1 MVGFLTNFMFKYY
14 MKLFLSLLITIFS
27 SFLLV
32 AQRLPDKVY
41 RASIK
46 TVKLF
51 PRNSQTAL
59 PVIELNA
66 VDQME
71 LHFDDLDSYPKNYF
85 YTYQLCN
92 ADWSEAE
99 WSAFDYIKGF
109 QQNRLSIYR
118 ISSIAQQ
125 KYVHYQAILPE
136 RNAIPSRS
144 GNYLLKV
151 FQDGDTS
158 QLLFTKRFY
167 VVDQQAIIG
176 ARFQQPFDFQ
186 LIKTHQKIN
195 LVVNVPKTNM
205 INPQQFKAIIL
216 QNGRWDNAAN
226 NISPTFIRG
235 NTLEFNAEQDC
246 VFPAGKEYRWLDMQ
260 SFRFQSDRIESIDR
274 TIIPMEVNVRQD
286 RARSNLQ
293 YLFYRDQNGFY
304 DIMNTESVNPWW
316 QSDYA
321 KVNFS
326 FTPDKGQQ
334 LNGTNVYLIGELT
347 GNQIGD
353 TSLMKYDAILGTYTK
368 QLLLKQG
375 YYSYAY
381 ITKDARS
388 KNIKSE
394 NWLTEGNYW
403 ETENEYSILFYYKT
417 LGGRHDELIGYKVLN
432 SFNNRSGF

>member
-1 MVGFLTNFMFKYY
+1 MFKYF
-14 MKLFLSLLITIFS
+14 MKLFLSFLITIFS

-32 AQRLPDKVY
+32 AQRLPDKVF

-51 PRNSQTAL
+51 PRNNQNAL

-66 VDQME
+66 LEQLE
-71 LHFDDLDSYPKNYF
+71 LHFDDLDTYPKNYF

-99 WSAFDYIKGF
+99 WSAFDFIKGF
-109 QQNRLSIYR
+109 QQNRIGIYR

-125 KYVHYQAILPE
+125 KYVHYQTILPE
-136 RNAIPSRS
+136 LNAIPSRS

-151 FQDGDTS
+151 FQDGDTA

-167 VVDQQAIIG
+167 VVDQQAVIG
-176 ARFQQPFDFQ
+176 ARFVQPFDFQ
-186 LIKTHQKIN
+186 MIKTHQKIN
-195 LVVNVPKTNM
+195 LLVNVPKTNM
-205 INPQQFKAIIL
+205 INPQQYKAVIL
-216 QNGRWDNAAN
+216 QNGRWDNASI

-235 NTLEFNAEQDC
+235 NNLEFNAEQDC
-246 VFPAGKEYRWLDMQ
+246 IFPAGKEYRWLDMQ
-260 SFRFQSDRIESIDR
+260 GFRFQSDRIESIDR
-274 TIIPMEVNVRQD
+274 SIKPMEVNVKQD
-286 RARSNLQ
+286 RARTNLQ
-293 YLFYRDQNGFY
+293 YLYYRDRNGFY

-326 FTPDKGQQ
+326 FMPDRGQV

-347 GNQIGD
+347 GNQVGD
-353 TSLMKYDAILGTYTK
+353 TSLMQYDAILGMYTK

-388 KNIKSE
+388 KSAKTE

-403 ETENEYSILFYYKT
+403 ETENDYSIFFYYRS
-417 LGGRHDELIGYKVLN
+417 LGGRHDELIGYTILN
-432 SFNNRSGF
+432 SYNNRSGF

>member
-1 MVGFLTNFMFKYY
+1 
-14 MKLFLSLLITIFS
+14 MKLFLSFLITTFS
-27 SFLLV
+27 AFLLT

-51 PRNSQTAL
+51 PRNSQIAL
-59 PVIELNA
+59 PVIDLNS
-66 VDQME
+66 VEQME
-71 LHFDDLDSYPKNYF
+71 LHFDDLNNSPKNYF

-118 ISSIAQQ
+118 ISSVAQQ
-125 KYVHYQAILPE
+125 QYVHYQAILPE
-136 RNAIPSRS
+136 QNAIPSRS

-158 QLLFTKRFY
+158 KLLFTKRFY
-167 VVDQQAIIG
+167 VVDQQAVIG

-186 LIKTHQKIN
+186 MMKTHQKIQ

-205 INPQQFKAIIL
+205 INPQQYRAVIL
-216 QNGRWDNAAN
+216 QNGRWDNAST
-226 NISPTFIRG
+226 NIYPTFIRG
-235 NTLEFNAEQDC
+235 NTLEFNTDQDC

-274 TIIPMEVNVRQD
+274 TSRPMEVNVKQD
-286 RARSNLQ
+286 RVRNNLQ
-293 YLFYRDQNGFY
+293 YLYYKDQNGFY
-304 DIMNTESVNPWW
+304 EIMNTESLNPWW

-326 FTPDKGQQ
+326 FVPDKGQQ
-334 LNGTNVYLIGELT
+334 LNGVNIYLFGELT

-353 TSLMKYDAILGTYTK
+353 SSLMKYDAILGMYTK

-375 YYSYAY
+375 YYNYAY
-381 ITKDARS
+381 LTRDERS
-388 KNIKSE
+388 KNEKTE
-394 NWLTEGNYW
+394 NLLTEGNYW
-403 ETENEYSILFYYKT
+403 ETENEYTVFFYYRP
-417 LGGRHDELIGYKVLN
+417 LGGRHDELIGYTVLN
-432 SFNNRSGF
+432 SFNNRRGF

>member
-1 MVGFLTNFMFKYY
+1 

-27 SFLLV
+27 SFLLT

-46 TVKLF
+46 AIKLF
-51 PRNSQTAL
+51 PRNNQTVL
-59 PVIELNA
+59 PVIEVNSIE
-66 VDQME
+66 QME

-99 WSAFDYIKGF
+99 WSAFDFIKGF
-109 QQNRLSIYR
+109 QQNRLSVYR
-118 ISSIAQQ
+118 ISSISQQ
-125 KYVHYQAILPE
+125 QYVHYQAILPE

-158 QLLFTKRFY
+158 KLLFTKRFY
-167 VVDQQAIIG
+167 VVDPQATIG

-186 LIKTHQKIN
+186 MIKTHQKIN
-195 LVVNVPKTNM
+195 LLVNVPKVNM
-205 INPQQFKAIIL
+205 IIPQQYKAVIL
-216 QNGRWDNAAN
+216 QNGRWDNAST
-226 NISPTFIRG
+226 NIPPTFVRG
-235 NTLEFNAEQDC
+235 STLEFNAEQDC

-260 SFRFQSDRIESIDR
+260 SFRFQSDRIENIDR
-274 TIIPMEVNVRQD
+274 NIKLTEIYVKPD
-286 RARSNLQ
+286 RARTNLQ
-293 YLFYRDQNGFY
+293 YLFYRDLNGLY
-304 DIMNTESVNPWW
+304 EIMNTESVNPWW

-326 FTPDKGQQ
+326 FIPEKGQL
-334 LNGTNVYLIGELT
+334 LNGTNLYLIGELT

-353 TSLMKYDAILGTYTK
+353 TSLMKYDAILGMYTK

-375 YYSYAY
+375 YYSYSY
-381 ITKDARS
+381 VTKEARN
-388 KNIKSE
+388 KNDKTE
-394 NWLTEGNYW
+394 NWITEGNYW
-403 ETENEYSILFYYKT
+403 ETENEYTILFYYRA

-432 SFNNRSGF
+432 SFNNRNGF

>member
-1 MVGFLTNFMFKYY
+1 
-14 MKLFLSLLITIFS
+14 MKLFLSFLITVFS
-27 SFLLV
+27 AFLLT

-41 RASIK
+41 HTSIK

-51 PRNSQTAL
+51 PRNNQLAL
-59 PVIELNA
+59 PVIDLNS
-66 VDQME
+66 VEQME
-71 LHFDDLDSYPKNYF
+71 LHFDDLNSSPKNYF

-118 ISSIAQQ
+118 ISSVAQQ
-125 KYVHYQAILPE
+125 QYVHYQAILPAQ
-136 RNAIPSRS
+136 NAIPSRS

-158 QLLFTKRFY
+158 KLLFTKRFY
-167 VVDQQAIIG
+167 VVDHQAVIG

-186 LIKTHQKIN
+186 MMKTHQKIQ

-205 INPQQFKAIIL
+205 INPQQYSAVIL
-216 QNGRWDNAAN
+216 QNGRWDNASTN
-226 NISPTFIRG
+226 SYPTFIRG
-235 NTLEFNAEQDC
+235 NTLEFNTDQDC

-260 SFRFQSDRIESIDR
+260 SLRFQSDRIESIDR
-274 TIIPMEVNVRQD
+274 TSRPMEVNVKQD
-286 RARSNLQ
+286 RVRNNLQ
-293 YLFYRDQNGFY
+293 YLYYRDQNGFY
-304 DIMNTESVNPWW
+304 EIMNTETLNPWW

-326 FTPDKGQQ
+326 FVPDKGQQ
-334 LNGTNVYLIGELT
+334 LNGVNIYLIGELT

-353 TSLMKYDAILGTYTK
+353 SSLMKYDAIRGMYTK

-375 YYSYAY
+375 YYNYAY
-381 ITKDARS
+381 VTRAVR
-388 KNIKSE
+388 SE
-394 NWLTEGNYW
+394 NAKTENLLTEGNYW
-403 ETENEYSILFYYKT
+403 ETENEYTVLFYYRP
-417 LGGRHDELIGYKVLN
+417 LGGRHDELIGYTVLN
-432 SFNNRSGF
+432 SFNNRKGF